1 MLHTIGLVVI
11 GRNEGDRLKR
21 CLQSVREQVS
31 AIVYVDSGSTDGSGE
46 YAQGLGVEV
55 VALDLSI
62 PFTAA
67 RARNA
72 GFARLQ
78 EIQPDGEFVQ
88 FVDGDCEIVPTWW
101 AIAATAL
108 QDNPNLVVVCGR
120 RRERFPE
127 RSIFNRLCDLEWDTP
142 IGEARACGGDALI
155 RVAALAEVGG
165 FNPGLIAGEEPE
177 LCIRLRRQG
186 GKIERLDA
194 EMTLHDAAMTR
205 WSQWWQR
212 NVRGGHSFAQVSAV
226 QASDPTIYQKQESR
240 RIWLWGLFLPSLA
253 LGLSWLT
260 QDWSLLLFVLYPLQ
274 MVKIYRN
281 QRSRNRNVQEAWLYA
296 FFCVLGR
303 FPQLQGQITFYL
315 NRWQGQQTR
324 LIEYKSAQP

>member
-1 MLHTIGLVVI
+1 MVSTVGLVVI

-31 AIVYVDSGSTDGSGE
+31 SIVYVDSGSTDGSVA

-55 VALDLSI
+55 VALDLSV

-78 EIQPDGEFVQ
+78 EIQPDVEFVQ

-101 AIAATAL
+101 AIAENAL
-108 QDNPNLVVVCGR
+108 KQNPELVVVCGR

-142 IGEARACGGDALI
+142 IGSARACGGDALM
-155 RVAALAEVGG
+155 RVSALEAVGG
-165 FNPGLIAGEEPE
+165 FNPDLIAGEEPE

-205 WSQWWQR
+205 WGQWWQR

-226 QASDPTIYQKQESR
+226 QASDPIIYQKQESR
-240 RIWLWGLFLPSLA
+240 RIWLWGLLLPVLA
-253 LGLSWLT
+253 VGLSWLT
-260 QDWSLLLFVLYPLQ
+260 QGWSLLLFVIYPLQ

-281 QRSRNRNVQEAWLYA
+281 QRSRDRSIQEAWLYA

-303 FPQLQGQITFYL
+303 FPQLQGQVTFYR
-315 NRWQGQQTR
+315 NRWQGQKTR
-324 LIEYKSAQP
+324 LIEYKAADS